1 MKFENKSVVVTG
13 ASSGMGR
20 QIALDFAKEGATVI
34 AVARRKERLEELV
47 KESEP
52 LSGKILLYVGDVSLE
67 EVNEGMIEY
76 AIKEC
81 GKLDILVNN
90 AGVMDEFTPVGDMSN
105 DLWRK
110 IMSINLDGPVYA
122 MRKAVQV
129 MNGQESGEI

>member
-1 MKFENKSVVVTG
+1 MLW
-13 ASSGMGR
+13 
-20 QIALDFAKEGATVI
+20 IFAKEGATVI

-81 GKLDILVNN
+81 GKLDI
-90 AGVMDEFTPVGDMSN
+90 S
-105 DLWRK
+105 
-110 IMSINLDGPVYA
+110 
-122 MRKAVQV
+122 
-129 MNGQESGEI
+129 